1 VTSLDAQAG
10 GDLLASSSA
19 AGSVRLWSPESGECL
34 ATLVPEG
41 LYAGMNIAGA
51 TGITAAQRA
60 TLIALGAMEA

>member
-1 VTSLDAQAG
+1 
-10 GDLLASSSA
+10 
-19 AGSVRLWSPESGECL
+19 
-34 ATLVPEG
+34 VPEG